1 MAVPLEQGFW
11 EYLLG
16 SSAKE
21 WGLTT
26 YEQDWLYN
34 ELEGVDLLTANVS
47 AARNWLLQM
56 NAGAEFAGTTIQMCM
71 PYPRHLL
78 QSLEMSQVTQ
88 IRASDDHVP
97 QDIHYHRQWRLGYS
111 SLFAWALAVAPFK
124 DNYESMVVEPG
135 GYNGNNAETSPA
147 LQEAISIFSAGP
159 VTPGD
164 GVGYS
169 DAALIMRA
177 CTASGR
183 LLQPSRAATIIDA
196 QAIARLFPANGGPNG
211 EVYATYSW
219 VSGWVWDHVLG
230 ASLAAPYEVT
240 INDVASIRGDIPLR
254 HPTPAV
260 SAAGRYKPLST
271 SEILAATVKS
281 SDLGMVAY
289 ATNAT
294 TFDMG
299 TLVVQQFDA
308 AHPILLH
315 ACNETDF
322 QVWHVAPI
330 FSNGWAYLG
339 ELTKF
344 VPVAEA
350 RTVSVAV
357 IANSDTIV
365 EVQGQAGEVVPLSFW
380 NNGTVTTVTCTIGV
394 SGRATASMPYG
405 ICA

>member
-1 MAVPLEQGFW
+1 M
-11 EYLLG
+11 
-16 SSAKE
+16 
-21 WGLTT
+21 
-26 YEQDWLYN
+26 
-34 ELEGVDLLTANVS
+34 
-47 AARNWLLQM
+47 M
-56 NAGAEFAGTTIQMCM
+56 
-71 PYPRHLL
+71 
-78 QSLEMSQVTQ
+78 
-88 IRASDDHVP
+88 

-240 INDVASIRGDIPLR
+240 INDVASIRGDIPLH

-260 SAAGRYKPLST
+260 AAAGRYKPLT
-271 SEILAATVKS
+271 TADILAATVKS

-294 TFDMG
+294 TFDMS
-299 TLVVQQFDA
+299 TLVVQAFDA
-308 AHPILLH
+308 AHPILLN

-330 FSNGWAYLG
+330 FANGWAYLG

-350 RTVSVAV
+350 RTVSVSV

-365 EVQGQAGEVVPLSFW
+365 EIQGQAGEVVPLSFW
-380 NNGTVTTVTCTIGV
+380 NNGTVTTVTCTVGT
-394 SGRATASMPYG
+394 SGRATAAMPYA
-405 ICA
+405 ICT